1 METLESGCVDASE
14 SPRTREEEGE
24 VSMAGVWRVWR
35 DGGMEGDLGACA
47 VSKTPAYTS
56 ITSTILHVE
65 SVYKYL

>member
-14 SPRTREEEGE
+14 SLWTREEEGE
-24 VSMAGVWRVWR
+24 VSMAGVWR